1 MEQTILVTGGGGY
14 IGSHTIVDLLNNNY
28 NVICID
34 NFSRSSP
41 TVLKQIETITNR
53 TFKYYT
59 VDLTNADALDSTF
72 KQFPKISAII
82 HFAAYK
88 AVGESVENPLMY
100 YENNLF
106 SLINLL
112 TMCDKY
118 EIPSFIFSSSC
129 SVYGNPEILPV
140 TENTPLKPPKS
151 PYAQTKLICETILR
165 DYLKAKKTPF
175 QVCILRYFNPAGA
188 HPSLLIGESPNGGVP
203 NLTAAIVATASGRS
217 KTPLTIFG
225 NDYKTRDGTCIRDF
239 IHVCDIASA
248 HTKAIAYLYSN
259 PQISLEVFNLS
270 MGSGCT
276 VQEAI
281 NAFEEINGIKI
292 QKQITKRRIGDVEA
306 IYGNCHKATELLN
319 WIPKYT
325 LKDIMKTAWEF
336 ECKFTDPTPH
346 D

>member
-14 IGSHTIVDLLNNNY
+14 IGSHTIVDLLNHNY

-41 TVLKQIETITNR
+41 HIMKQVEKITNR
-53 TFKYYT
+53 SFKYYT
-59 VDLTNADALDSTF
+59 VDLTDVDELDSKF

-88 AVGESVENPLMY
+88 AVGESVEKPLMY

-118 EIPSFIFSSSC
+118 DIQSFIFSSSC

-140 TENTPLKPPKS
+140 TENTPLKPPQS
-151 PYAQTKLICETILR
+151 PYAQTKSMCETILQ
-165 DYLKAKKTPF
+165 DYVKAKKSPF

-188 HPSLLIGESPNGGVP
+188 HPSLLIGESPNAGVP

-225 NDYKTRDGTCIRDF
+225 NDYNTRDGTCIRDF

-248 HTKAIAYLYSN
+248 HTKAIVYLQKH
-259 PQISLEVFNLS
+259 PHIPLDVFNLS

-276 VQEAI
+276 VLEAI
-281 NAFEEINGIKI
+281 SSFEQINNVLV
-292 QKQITKRRIGDVEA
+292 QKQIVKRRPGDVEA
-306 IYGNCHKATELLN
+306 IYANCHKATTVLE
-319 WIPKYT
+319 WKPQYT
-325 LKDIMKTAWEF
+325 LQDIMQTAWEF
-336 ECKFTDPTPH
+336 EQKIASST
-346 D
+346 